1 MGIFR
6 RGGDKHALAVAM
18 TGVKIGDRLL
28 QIGCTD
34 ASLVTAICSK
44 VGMSGRACALVSSE
58 ADGARARRGAERGGF
73 LLEIET
79 SSLSNFP
86 YPDHSFDVI
95 VVDNQN
101 GLIANARPEER
112 VAILQQARRT
122 LAPRGRI
129 VVIERAPRAGLGA
142 LLGTGP
148 SADPHYR
155 SSGGALAALKAEGFK
170 AVRQLAERNGLSFFE
185 GIG

>member
-6 RGGDKHALAVAM
+6 RGGEKHALAVAM
-18 TGVKIGDRLL
+18 TGVKLGDRLL
-28 QIGCTD
+28 QIGCAD
-34 ASLVTAICSK
+34 GSLLSAICSR

-73 LLEIET
+73 LLEIEK
-79 SSLSNFP
+79 SSLNNFP

-101 GLIANARPEER
+101 GVIANAQPDDR
-112 VAILQQARRT
+112 VAILQEARRT

-129 VVIERAPRAGLGA
+129 VVIERAPRAGLAA
-142 LLGTGP
+142 LLHTGP
-148 SADPHYR
+148 PADLDYR
-155 SSGGALAALKAEGFK
+155 NSGGAVAALKAEGFK